1 VLATA
6 SPGPTEYFGSTAN
19 EDSAMRFRA
28 KRRVSPQIAFLL
40 LPCAAICTSPLRA
53 QQCRVSP
60 AQVKLGETLR
70 ITCPPEFTNAKL
82 NDRSAK
88 LYPLQNGQRFGLL
101 PISVKDTPGT
111 FSLTLSRGETEP
123 PETLQVIIRK
133 TLFPSQNVTLS
144 PEIEA
149 LHSTSDE
156 IALLSNFKENISDSR
171 SWADPLAPPVS
182 GCMTSPFGV
191 KRLHN
196 GKPTGEYHGGV
207 DQRTPEGEPIRAV
220 AAGTVMFAKQFNVL
234 GNAVGIDHGQGLE
247 SMYLHMSRLVAT
259 PAAAVQRGEILGYAG
274 STGRSTGPH
283 LHWVLYVNGIN
294 VNPAQWIKLE
304 PCPRPTKKR

>member
-1 VLATA
+1 MRVRTIGPPGLLAA
-6 SPGPTEYFGSTAN
+6 A
-19 EDSAMRFRA
+19 
-28 KRRVSPQIAFLL
+28 LL
-40 LPCAAICTSPLRA
+40 LFCTVPMRA

-70 ITCPPEFTNAKL
+70 ITCPSEFTSAKL
-82 NDRSAK
+82 NDRTAK
-88 LYPLQNGQRFGLL
+88 LYPQQNGERFGLL

-111 FSLTLSRGETEP
+111 FSLTLSRGDAEP
-123 PETLQVIIRK
+123 PITLQVAIRK
-133 TLFPSQNVTLS
+133 TIFPSQNVTLS
-144 PEIEA
+144 PEIEG
-149 LHSTSDE
+149 LHSTPE
-156 IALLSNFKENISDSR
+156 EMALLSSFKENISDAR
-171 SWADPLAPPVS
+171 SWADPLAPPVV

-220 AAGTVMFAKQFNVL
+220 AAGTVTFAKQFNVL

-259 PAAAVQRGEILGYAG
+259 SGAAVQRGDILGYAG

-283 LHWVLYVNGIN
+283 LHWVLYVNSIN
-294 VNPAQWIKLE
+294 VNPAQWVKLQ
-304 PCPRPTKKR
+304 PCSSAAKKR